1 MHFALL
7 HYFLDN
13 QHNKHVL
20 FSFIIK
26 SFILGFITSLAK
38 ESLDREDIKSGRR
51 RRRSKLYG
59 GIDVLSTFT
68 KLRV

>member
-7 HYFLDN
+7 HHFLDN

-26 SFILGFITSLAK
+26 SSILGFITFLAK
-38 ESLDREDIKSGRR
+38 ESLDREDIKSG
-51 RRRSKLYG
+51 RSKLYG